1 MKEFKVPVHWS
12 MMGYVTVKSDTLQ
25 HAAEIAESD
34 MGIGLP
40 DNGEYLEGSW
50 EVNWDNINE
59 GNYNIEEKTGDRY
72 GLNK

>member
-1 MKEFKVPVHWS
+1 MKEFKVQVYWS
-12 MMGYVTVKSDTLQ
+12 MVGEVTVKSDTLQ

-50 EVNWDNINE
+50 EVNWI
-59 GNYNIEEKTGDRY
+59 I
-72 GLNK
+72 

>member
-1 MKEFKVPVHWS
+1 MVGE
-12 MMGYVTVKSDTLQ
+12 VTVKSDTLQ

-59 GNYNIEEKTGDRY
+59 GNYNINIK
-72 GLNK
+72 